1 MPAARPIT
9 RAGDD
14 AIGRAAST
22 PSAAASAPP
31 APAGWCVRRPRH
43 TVEVRVLIA
52 PDSFTGTLSAGQAAR
67 AIAEGW
73 TRSAPGD
80 QLQLCPLSDGGPGF
94 VDVLSASVPAR
105 QELVTVS
112 GPLGEP
118 VPAQILLTDAEDG
131 VPTAYVESAQAC
143 GLHLVSPDRRDPG
156 RTTTVGVADLLTGAR
171 AAGAVRIIVGLGGS
185 GTNDGGAGLLAG
197 LLRDAG
203 ADPPDRLV
211 RGGEGLRGVEAAEL
225 SGLAGLREAWA
236 DVEIVLA
243 SDVDVALLGFHGAS
257 AGFAAQKGA
266 TPEQAQRLERAL
278 GDFAAAACDA
288 ARLPRSLAREAGA
301 GAAGGLGFGL
311 LLLGGGRVGG
321 ASAVLAAVGFRARV
335 EAADLV
341 VTGEG
346 TFDWQ
351 SLRGKVVSAV
361 AAVGLEVG
369 VPVIVLA
376 GQVLVGR
383 REALSIGVESAYPVA
398 EDPQQVAAALA
409 DPAGTLAARAQR
421 IARTWSR

>member
-1 MPAARPIT
+1 VRY
-9 RAGDD
+9 AG
-14 AIGRAAST
+14 T
-22 PSAAASAPP
+22 L
-31 APAGWCVRRPRH
+31 W
-43 TVEVRVLIA
+43 TVRVLIA

-73 TRSAPGD
+73 ARQAPD
-80 QLQLCPLSDGGPGF
+80 DELQLCPLSDGGPGF
-94 VDVLSASVPAR
+94 VDVLSASVPGR
-105 QELVTVS
+105 QDLVTVS
-112 GPLGEP
+112 GPFGDP

-143 GLHLVSPDRRDPG
+143 GLHLVPPDRRDPG
-156 RTTTVGVADLLTGAR
+156 RTTTLGVANLLTAAR
-171 AAGAVRIIVGLGGS
+171 AAGAVRIVVGLGGS
-185 GTNDGGAGLLAG
+185 STNDGGAGLLAG
-197 LLRDAG
+197 LLRDAR
-203 ADPPDRLV
+203 ADSPERLFQ
-211 RGGEGLRGVEAAEL
+211 GGEALRGVESAEL
-225 SGLAGLREAWA
+225 SGLATVRGAWA
-236 DVEIVLA
+236 GSEILLA
-243 SDVDVALLGFHGAS
+243 SDVDVPLLGFHGAS
-257 AGFAAQKGA
+257 AGFAEQKGA
-266 TPEQAQRLERAL
+266 TPEQAQQLELAL

-288 ARLPRSLAREAGA
+288 AGVPRSLAREAGA

-311 LLLGGGRVGG
+311 LLLGGRRVAG
-321 ASAVLAAVGFRARV
+321 ASAVQDAVGFRGRV
-335 EAADLV
+335 ETADLV

-346 TFDWQ
+346 AFDWQ

-361 AAVGLEVG
+361 AGVGLEVG

-398 EDPQQVAAALA
+398 EGPQEVAAALA